1 VFTAW
6 RAEAMHHRA
15 VELVQPRL
23 LEEGGRGCPE
33 SLTTPL
39 VLSSQEVHELGL
51 SWNRYPRIR
60 YHSGIETGL
69 NTPYGAGILDIV
81 QTHTSQVKW
90 TRTISNHLLLEA
102 AGIVFPYYYN
112 SKYQPTVRGATCFT
126 AAAACTPNTDYSD
139 ISHFNITTGITDVA
153 NQNPAWN
160 RLWKDGV
167 MAALSYVTGTHA
179 LKAGFTFPSDQS
191 LEYRNTRLPIIAK
204 DRNVRLTGIRRIRIC
219 EDANPLRAAFGHNHL
234 TAGSNL
240 RYPVRGFIG
249 LYIEV
254 SDSNDRSPCAILRH
268 LQAWRS
274 VLRGGDYT
282 HEAGNQTG
290 RAGKELIRHDDYETE
305 DFPQRSF
312 SAYAPLWSKIGQGG
326 IDVE

>member
-23 LEEGGRGCPE
+23 LEEGGRECPE

-179 LKAGFTFPSDQS
+179 LKAGFTFQS
-191 LEYRNTRLPIIAK
+191 GYNRNGSLGKNGDLVQRYRSTAPTTGNLFVPGVWVPESVAVSNTPY
-204 DRNVRLTGIRRIRIC
+204 VQQ
-219 EDANPLRAAFGHNHL
+219 
-234 TAGSNL
+234 SNL
-240 RYPVRGFIG
+240 DADIG
-249 LYIEV
+249 V
-254 SDSNDRSPCAILRH
+254 
-268 LQAWRS
+268 
-274 VLRGGDYT
+274 
-282 HEAGNQTG
+282 
-290 RAGKELIRHDDYETE
+290 
-305 DFPQRSF
+305 
-312 SAYAPLWSKIGQGG
+312 
-326 IDVE
+326 